1 MPTLSGRRRLA
12 RSSCLANFR
21 SPEKLRHTAVA
32 TAVHHG
38 SMAVVEVS
46 TSARGRQ
53 FAAALEKLRT
63 GVQAMAGWVG
73 EAEADGLGEALIQI
87 REAGIDPLEAVFAIG
102 VRRFDKSGEY
112 KADGAL
118 SLTEWLRWKCELS
131 GGAAMERVE
140 VARQLEKL
148 PQTEAA
154 FAKGDVGYQHAV
166 VMARAA
172 ENVGVAAVRRE
183 EASLLQSGKTMDPGQ
198 FTTVAKNFEHRIDA
212 AGALAEANHAY
223 QRRYFHIAEP
233 VDGLVRL
240 DGVLDAE
247 GGAILRS
254 ALQPFMKPVK
264 DDDRSYGQ
272 RSADALVELGRQGS
286 GGKRDGA
293 GPRPQLIIRASL
305 DTLAG
310 TKGAPAG
317 ELEGGGTVPAET
329 VQRYACDSA
338 ISRIVGQSEL
348 EHELNH
354 ASRTLPAATRRA
366 LEARDRHCIFPGCT
380 RPLNWCDGH
389 HLVWWTRGGAT
400 ALPNL
405 ALLCRPHHR
414 MVHEGGWRL
423 VRHQDGRFTAM
434 PRARPVLPHARS
446 A

>member
-1 MPTLSGRRRLA
+1 M
-12 RSSCLANFR
+12 
-21 SPEKLRHTAVA
+21 AVA
-32 TAVHHG
+32 EVERKPGTHRLDAAMQSLRAGVRAV
-38 SMAVVEVS
+38 SECV
-46 TSARGRQ
+46 RD
-53 FAAALEKLRT
+53 
-63 GVQAMAGWVG
+63 
-73 EAEADGLGEALIQI
+73 ADGETLGEALIQI

-102 VRRFDKSGEY
+102 VRRFDRSGEY

-118 SLTEWLRWKCELS
+118 SLTAWLRWKCKLS

-140 VARQLEKL
+140 IARQLAKL

-154 FAKGDVGYQHAV
+154 FANGDVGYQHVAV
-166 VMARAA
+166 LAHTADH
-172 ENVGVAAVRRE
+172 VGAAAVRKE
-183 EASLLQSGKTMDPGQ
+183 EGKLLQAAQTMDPGQ
-198 FTTVAKNFEHRIDA
+198 FTNVAKNFEHRVDA

-223 QRRYFHIAEP
+223 QRRYFHISEP
-233 VDGLVRL
+233 RDGLVRL

-247 GGAILRS
+247 GGATLRT
-254 ALQPFMKPVK
+254 ALQAFMKPIPN
-264 DDDRSYGQ
+264 DQRSYGQ
-272 RSADALVELGRQGS
+272 RNADALVELGRRGGGGS
-286 GGKRDGA
+286 KRNGA

-310 TKGAPAG
+310 VKGAPAG
-317 ELEGGGTVPAET
+317 ELEGGGAVPAET

-338 ISRIVGQSEL
+338 ISRITGQGEL

-354 ASRTLPAATRRA
+354 ASRTLPASTRRA
-366 LEARDRHCIFPGCT
+366 LEARDRHCVFPGCG

-414 MVHEGGWRL
+414 MVHEESWRL
-423 VRHQDGRFTAM
+423 ERTTDGNWKAKPPLHRVPAN
-434 PRARPVLPHARS
+434 ARS

>member
-1 MPTLSGRRRLA
+1 MQS
-12 RSSCLANFR
+12 
-21 SPEKLRHTAVA
+21 LRASVHGVA
-32 TAVHHG
+32 AFV
-38 SMAVVEVS
+38 
-46 TSARGRQ
+46 RD
-53 FAAALEKLRT
+53 
-63 GVQAMAGWVG
+63 
-73 EAEADGLGEALIQI
+73 ADGETLGEALIQI
-87 REAGIDPLEAVFAIG
+87 REAGIDPLEAVFAEG
-102 VRRFDKSGEY
+102 VRHFDKSGEY

-118 SLTEWLRWKCELS
+118 SLTAWLRWKCKLS
-131 GGAAMERVE
+131 GGAAAERVE

-148 PQTEAA
+148 PQTQAA
-154 FAKGDVGYQHAV
+154 LANGDVGYQHAV

-172 ENVGVAAVRRE
+172 EHVGAAAVRKE
-183 EASLLQSGKTMDPGQ
+183 EDTLLQAAQTMDPGQ
-198 FTTVAKNFEHRIDA
+198 FTTVAKNFEHRIDT

-247 GGAILRS
+247 GGATLRT
-254 ALQPFMKPVK
+254 ALQAFMKPIK
-264 DDDRSYGQ
+264 DDARTYGQ
-272 RSADALVELGRQGS
+272 RSADALVELSRQGS
-286 GGKRDGA
+286 GSRRDGA
-293 GPRPQLIIRASL
+293 GPRPQLIIRAGL

-310 TKGAPAG
+310 IKDAPAG

-338 ISRIVGQSEL
+338 ISRITGQAEL

-354 ASRTLPAATRRA
+354 ASRTLPAPTRRA
-366 LEARDRHCIFPGCT
+366 LEARDRHCVFPGCT

-414 MVHEGGWRL
+414 MVHEEGWMLERTK
-423 VRHQDGRFTAM
+423 DGHWK
-434 PRARPVLPHARS
+434 ARPPLHRVPANARS